1 MKIEDILKDNILKL
15 KEANIEDA
23 NIIARELLAYTLKKD
38 RQYLIINS
46 KEEIGREEQVEYNNN
61 IDSIIMGKPLQYIT
75 NKQEFMKMNFFVNE
89 SVLIPQPDTEI
100 LVEKVLEICNKFF
113 ENQEIKILDLCTGSG
128 AIAISLYKYLKDEN
142 KKIFASDISD
152 KAIEVAKLNAKENG
166 AKIEFIQS
174 NMFEQIAE
182 NKFDIVVSNPPYIE
196 REELKK
202 LPKDVRHEPHIALD
216 GGIDGLDFYR
226 IIAENAYKY
235 IKNKGK
241 LCLEIGYNQKNEVVK
256 ILEETGK
263 YDNIEAYKDL
273 SGNDR
278 CIVANIINY

>member
-46 KEEIGREEQVEYNNN
+46 KEEIGREEQIEYNNN

-75 NKQEFMKMNFFVNE
+75 NKQEFMKMKFFVNE

-113 ENQEIKILDLCTGSG
+113 VNQEIKILDLCTGSG

-152 KAIEVAKLNAKENG
+152 KAIEVAKLNSKENG
-166 AKIEFIQS
+166 TKIEFIQS

-182 NKFDIVVSNPPYIE
+182 NNFDIIVTNPPYIE

-216 GGIDGLDFYR
+216 GGNDGLDFYR

-235 IKNKGK
+235 IKSKGI

>member
-1 MKIEDILKDNILKL
+1 MKIEDILKNNILRL

-38 RQYLIINS
+38 RQYMIINS
-46 KEEIGREEQVEYNNN
+46 KEEIGREEQVEFNNN

-113 ENQEIKILDLCTGSG
+113 ENQKIKILDLCTGSG
-128 AIAISLYKYLKDEN
+128 AIAISLYKYLKDGN
-142 KKIFASDISD
+142 KKIFASDISN
-152 KAIEVAKLNAKENG
+152 KAIEVAKLNSKENG
-166 AKIEFIQS
+166 AKIKFIQS

-182 NKFDIVVSNPPYIE
+182 NNFDIIVSNPPYIE
-196 REELKK
+196 RKELKK

-216 GGIDGLDFYR
+216 GGDDGLDFYR

-235 IKNKGK
+235 IKIKGK

>member
-113 ENQEIKILDLCTGSG
+113 VNQEIKILDLCTGSG

-152 KAIEVAKLNAKENG
+152 KAIEVAKLNSKENG
-166 AKIEFIQS
+166 TKIEFIQS

-216 GGIDGLDFYR
+216 GGDDGLDFYR

-235 IKNKGK
+235 IKDKGI

>member
-23 NIIARELLAYTLKKD
+23 NIIARELLAYTLKKN

-46 KEEIGREEQVEYNNN
+46 KEEIGREEQIEYNNN
-61 IDSIIMGKPLQYIT
+61 IGSIIMGKPLQYIT

-152 KAIEVAKLNAKENG
+152 KAIEVAKLNTKENG

-182 NKFDIVVSNPPYIE
+182 NNFDIIVSNPPYIE

-216 GGIDGLDFYR
+216 GGVDGLDFYR

-235 IKNKGK
+235 IKIKGK

>member
-23 NIIARELLAYTLKKD
+23 NIIARELLAHTLKKD

-61 IDSIIMGKPLQYIT
+61 IDSIIKGKPLQYIT
-75 NKQEFMKMNFFVNE
+75 NKQEFMKMKFFVNE

-113 ENQEIKILDLCTGSG
+113 ENQKIKILDLCTGSG

-182 NKFDIVVSNPPYIE
+182 NNFDIVVSNPPYIE

-216 GGIDGLDFYR
+216 GGDDGLDFYR

-235 IKNKGK
+235 IKDKGK

-256 ILEETGK
+256 ILEEIGK

>member
-46 KEEIGREEQVEYNNN
+46 KEEIGREEQIEYNNN

-152 KAIEVAKLNAKENG
+152 KAIEVAKLNSKENG

-182 NKFDIVVSNPPYIE
+182 NNFDIIVSNPPYIE

-202 LPKDVRHEPHIALD
+202 LPKDVRHEPQIALD
-216 GGIDGLDFYR
+216 GGDDGLDFYR

>member
-46 KEEIGREEQVEYNNN
+46 KEEIGREEQIEYNNN

-75 NKQEFMKMNFFVNE
+75 NKQEFMKMKFFVNE

-113 ENQEIKILDLCTGSG
+113 VNQEIKILDLCTGSG

-152 KAIEVAKLNAKENG
+152 KAIEVAKLNSKENG
-166 AKIEFIQS
+166 TKIEFIQS

-182 NKFDIVVSNPPYIE
+182 NNFDIIVSNPPYIE

-216 GGIDGLDFYR
+216 GGNDGLDFYR

-235 IKNKGK
+235 IKSKGI

>member
-1 MKIEDILKDNILKL
+1 MRIEDILKNNILKL
-15 KEANIEDA
+15 KEASIEDA
-23 NIIARELLAYTLKKD
+23 NIIARELLAYTLKKN

-46 KEEIGREEQVEYNNN
+46 KEEIGREEQIEYNNN
-61 IDSIIMGKPLQYIT
+61 IGSIIMGKPLQYIT

-216 GGIDGLDFYR
+216 GGDDGLNFYR

-235 IKNKGK
+235 IKDKGK